1 MKVGTGSLVLCG
13 PTLLHLTSTCCVW
26 GPPQFASDDGR
37 IGGGG
42 GGQDGPL
49 EPFWAKKLGCAR
61 LSMMSRLWTQ
71 QPTTT

>member
-1 MKVGTGSLVLCG
+1 MTCKGKFSMKVGTGSLVLFG

-42 GGQDGPL
+42 GGQDGCMGR
-49 EPFWAKKLGCAR
+49 WN
-61 LSMMSRLWTQ
+61 LSGQKAWLR
-71 QPTTT
+71 